1 MFSQDDF
8 KGDTLI
14 RLKVIINYKMGKNI
28 MTEFKD
34 LSPLKQKEF
43 NIELNKYIKNLPD
56 DWESELLRDFNEIV
70 QSEVF
75 HNLEAE
81 NYSVAPGDSV
91 LLLTEEQKR
100 MKESGE
106 LQL

>member
-8 KGDTLI
+8 KGDTVI
-14 RLKVIINYKMGKNI
+14 RLKIIINYRLGHTI
-28 MTEFKD
+28 MSEFKD

-56 DWESELLRDFNEIV
+56 EWEQVVLQDFNEIV

-81 NYSVAPGDSV
+81 KYNVAVGDTT
-91 LLLTEEQKR
+91 LLLTEEQER
-100 MKESGE
+100 MKISGE
-106 LQL
+106 LQI

>member
-8 KGDTLI
+8 KGDTVI
-14 RLKVIINYKMGKNI
+14 RLKIIINYRLGHNI
-28 MTEFKD
+28 MSEFKD

-56 DWESELLRDFNEIV
+56 EWEQVVLRDFNEIV

-81 NYSVAPGDSV
+81 NYSVAAGDST
-91 LLLTEEQKR
+91 LLLTEEQER
-100 MKESGE
+100 MKVSGE
-106 LQL
+106 LQI